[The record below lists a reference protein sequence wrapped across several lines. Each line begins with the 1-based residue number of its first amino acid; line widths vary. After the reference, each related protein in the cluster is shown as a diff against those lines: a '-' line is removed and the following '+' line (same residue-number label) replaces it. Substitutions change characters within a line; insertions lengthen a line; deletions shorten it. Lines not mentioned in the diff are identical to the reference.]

1 MSEDVLIPQMTRI
14 DKTRRRKIRIP
25 LINLALILFAVL
37 LFVCSTF
44 INLNIKHYILPSTF
58 WAGADL
64 IQEDFVYSFFLIPQI
79 PVVLLTASAIGKRL
93 TVLSLL
99 IYLIAGLSGLPIFAL
114 GGGIRYIAQ
123 FGFGYLFAYI
133 PAVLLVCQ
141 ILKKRYSFLNMII
154 AAITGVLV
162 IHIIGILYMIVV
174 ALFRHM
180 GGVFIEGWIV
190 SQSGLKILYDLVFG
204 FVFILIGKYIHEGL
218 CFIAK

>member
-1 MSEDVLIPQMTRI
+1 
-14 DKTRRRKIRIP
+14 
-25 LINLALILFAVL
+25 
-37 LFVCSTF
+37 
-44 INLNIKHYILPSTF
+44 
-58 WAGADL
+58 
-64 IQEDFVYSFFLIPQI
+64 
-79 PVVLLTASAIGKRL
+79 
-93 TVLSLL
+93 
-99 IYLIAGLSGLPIFAL
+99 
-114 GGGIRYIAQ
+114 
-123 FGFGYLFAYI
+123 
-133 PAVLLVCQ
+133 
-141 ILKKRYSFLNMII
+141 MII